1 MLQHRPSGC
10 APPGEVL
17 TGSSCAL
24 RRTLDAQ
31 GLSPDT
37 NMFRTDVVW
46 LMYKDKDPARFTSPW
61 PLSFQHAPPSA
72 AACLDV
78 RGGHRFA
85 RYGEEGGLGAR
96 GACRLPSLRNRQP
109 SPSASSLKRAIPTPP
124 PARRLRT
131 CADHPGPAV
140 ARLRSGVSAR
150 SHQAVSGH
158 PVTATDATPPGSSAR
173 LGLSAQWVRD
183 RWWPP
188 ASDVVFKIIGD
199 MPHTW

>member
-1 MLQHRPSGC
+1 MKDVRPDFGLDPVRMLQHRPSGC

-96 GACRLPSLRNRQP
+96 GACRLASL
-109 SPSASSLKRAIPTPP
+109 SPDP
-124 PARRLRT
+124 PALSERILAQARNPNPATRAPASDL
-131 CADHPGPAV
+131 CGSPGPWT
-140 ARLRSGVSAR
+140 LRSPGCDQPGVSAR
-150 SHQAVSGH
+150 SHQAN
-158 PVTATDATPPGSSAR
+158 R
-173 LGLSAQWVRD
+173 
-183 RWWPP
+183 
-188 ASDVVFKIIGD
+188 
-199 MPHTW
+199 